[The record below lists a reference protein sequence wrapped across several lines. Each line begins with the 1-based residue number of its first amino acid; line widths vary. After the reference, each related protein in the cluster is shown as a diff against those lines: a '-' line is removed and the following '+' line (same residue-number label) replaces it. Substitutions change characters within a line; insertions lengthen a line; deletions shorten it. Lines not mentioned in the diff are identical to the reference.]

1 MSLGENIKKRRRE
14 MNLTQEQLS
23 EAIEVHTNTIRK
35 WEKGNSY
42 PNAAEMEQLANALK
56 VSISYLYAE
65 NNNTSNATMFIK
77 NSAYQDKTEIN
88 NTVPSMAYWGSLV
101 DNAEKSA
108 ENGKNLDV
116 IINSV
121 KTALKTL
128 EIAEQKISER
138 NQELSTSFYSS
149 VNNQKF

>member
-35 WEKGNSY
+35 WEKGNSC
-42 PNAAEMEQLANALK
+42 PSAFEMEQLANALK
-56 VSISYLYAE
+56 VSINYLYAE
-65 NNNTSNATMFIK
+65 TNDTPNATTFIK

-101 DNAEKSA
+101 DNAEKTA

-116 IINSV
+116 IINLV

-128 EIAEQKISER
+128 EIAAQKNSER
-138 NQELSTSFYSS
+138 NLDFSTSLYSS
-149 VNNQKF
+149 VTKKVS